1 MAFEKVIF
9 NKVSLPRRDL
19 QNFVEQ
25 GWAGVLTLSSFVQ
38 VNDFGIVFLDSL

>member
-9 NKVSLPRRDL
+9 NKVSNLHRDL

-25 GWAGVLTLSSFVQ
+25 GWAGVLTLPSFVRL
-38 VNDFGIVFLDSL
+38 NDFGIIFLDSL